1 MADIPRAG
9 DPGQPTWVERMTQDP
24 SPSRKRTGAARRGP
38 GGRARGRGSTN
49 VPTQVVV
56 ESMSDFAALCDAHGR
71 VTYVNPALAA
81 LLQDA
86 PSLDVPLEDYAVAY
100 GAYRPDGQLYDPREL
115 PLQAA
120 ALTQTPQR
128 NVEILFRRP
137 DGTTRL
143 TIFNATPLYDKD
155 GTPLGAV
162 AIGRDVTEEY
172 ALAQAREDWL
182 ATAAHDL
189 RGPVTAILGNLQLAR
204 RALPLLLPEEALV
217 AEEPRPVAST
227 AEMVAQ
233 EAEWG
238 REGIQATARVAT
250 ATAAG
255 LPTTPA
261 ARLRR
266 NIELAEARTRDLI
279 RQMDTL
285 LDASAAAV
293 GALAMQA
300 EAGVDLATL
309 AEAAAEHA
317 RTVTSRHTIAVE
329 ARARPLVHGDRV
341 RLRQVLDNVLANAI
355 KFSPETGDLRI
366 TIEERASADTC
377 PDRAEIPTQVRAR
390 WAVVTVEDAGLGIPA
405 VDVAHV
411 FERYRRASGAASR
424 VRGTGLG
431 LYSSRAIV
439 EAHGGCFRV
448 ERTAT
453 VAEAGPDGWHGTVM
467 ALALP
472 LNQDGGGSGSG
483 PSARD
488 VGTRRPA
495 PGAAKVEGDLRE
507 RTRGAGEEAS

>member
-1 MADIPRAG
+1 
-9 DPGQPTWVERMTQDP
+9 MTPDP
-24 SPSRKRTGAARRGP
+24 SQSRKHAGAARRGP
-38 GGRARGRGSTN
+38 RSRARGRGRAN
-49 VPTQVVV
+49 VPAQVVV
-56 ESMSDFAALCDAHGR
+56 ESMTDFVALCDVNGR

-81 LLQDA
+81 LLQDV
-86 PSLDVPLEDYAVAY
+86 PSLDLPLEDYAVAY
-100 GAYRPDGQLYDPREL
+100 GTYRPDGQLYDPREL

-120 ALTQTPQR
+120 ALTRTPQR
-128 NVEILFRRP
+128 NVEIIFRRP

-155 GTPLGAV
+155 GTLLGAV
-162 AIGRDVTEEY
+162 ALGRDVTEEY

-204 RALPLLLPEEALV
+204 RALSLLLPEEALV
-217 AEEPRPVAST
+217 AEEPLPVAST
-227 AEMVAQ
+227 AEVVLQ
-233 EAEWG
+233 EAELG
-238 REGIQATARVAT
+238 REGVQAIGRVVA
-250 ATAAG
+250 ATAAVAG
-255 LPTTPA
+255 RPA
-261 ARLRR
+261 TAEARLRR

-285 LDASAAAV
+285 LDASAAAA
-293 GALAMQA
+293 GALVMQA
-300 EAGVDLATL
+300 EAGVDLVAL

-317 RTVTSRHTIAVE
+317 RMVTSRHTIVVE
-329 ARARPLVHGDRV
+329 ARARPLVHGDQM
-341 RLRQVLDNVLANAI
+341 RLRQVLDNLLANAI
-355 KFSPETGDLRI
+355 KYSPEKSDIRI
-366 TIEERASADTC
+366 TIEERASADAC
-377 PDRAEIPTQVRAR
+377 PACAEVLARAQAR

-411 FERYRRASGAASR
+411 FERYRRASGAANR

-431 LYSSRAIV
+431 LYSSRAIA
-439 EAHGGCFRV
+439 EAHGGCLRV

-453 VAEAGPDGWHGTVM
+453 VAEAGPGSWHGTVV

-472 LNQDGGGSGSG
+472 LDRDGRGGPG
-483 PSARD
+483 PNAHNAHDVD
-488 VGTRRPA
+488 VGNRRRA